1 MKNKELKAMSEE
13 KLVGE
18 LKNSRLEL
26 MKLKTKKKLGTA
38 EKPSL
43 VKNAKRRVARVL
55 TFLNQKVK

>member
-1 MKNKELKAMSEE
+1 MSEE

>member
-1 MKNKELKAMSEE
+1 MKTKELKAMSQE

-26 MKLKTKKKLGTA
+26 MKLKTKKALGTA
-38 EKPSL
+38 EKPTM
-43 VKNAKRRVARVL
+43 VRNARKRVARIL